1 MIYDKIKEYRLNYRK
16 NKNELGSA
24 FFTFIQGE
32 MERVAKNPT
41 DEQALK
47 ILKKIKTAVGEQP
60 DTPAKYAEDSMIST
74 LILEFE
80 PKQLTEDEI
89 RFHIQQTMNAN
100 VDPQPQTIGSVQ
112 KFFKDYFPGQ
122 YDGGTVTRIFK
133 EGL

>member
-16 NKNELGSA
+16 NKNETGSA

-32 MERVAKNPT
+32 MERVAKDPT

-60 DTPAKYAEDSMIST
+60 DTPTKYAEDAMIST
-74 LILEFE
+74 LLTEFE
-80 PKQLTEDEI
+80 PRQLTEDEI

-100 VDPQPQTIGSVQ
+100 VDPQPANIGQVQ
-112 KFFKDYFPGQ
+112 KFFRDYFPGQ
-122 YDGGTVTRIFK
+122 YDGATVTRIFK
-133 EGL
+133 EG